1 MSKADAFPSGRK
13 RRKLALRRDF
23 VYVPRLDEGVRMIRS
38 MTGYGS
44 AELERDGQRLS
55 AEIRSVNHRF
65 CEVSIRAPKL
75 VNLFEDQIR
84 QLIAERFSRGKFNL
98 SISWSGVGETGEV
111 LKINEV
117 VADRYVK
124 LLEQLRSRYG
134 IDGGIDIKTLA
145 ALPDVFS
152 WEHTEL
158 SDEQTWAMLK
168 QLIDDAC
175 QNMNAMKAR
184 EGEALSKDLEE
195 RLKLIRTQLDLVA
208 TRAPLRPQEAR
219 EKLVTRLK
227 PLLADIE
234 MDPIR
239 IAQEVALLAER
250 LDCTEECVRLAAHL
264 DQFKHLI
271 ESQELAG
278 RKLNFLLQEM
288 NREANTIGAKGNDVE
303 IARAVIVIKE
313 ELERL
318 REQVQNVE

>member
-1 MSKADAFPSGRK
+1 
-13 RRKLALRRDF
+13 
-23 VYVPRLDEGVRMIRS
+23 MIRS

-75 VNLFEDQIR
+75 VGLFEDQIR
-84 QLIAERFSRGKFNL
+84 QLIADRFSRGKFNL
-98 SISWSGVGETGEV
+98 AVSWSGVGDTGEV
-111 LKINEV
+111 LKVNEV

-124 LLEQLRSRYG
+124 LLEQLKGRYG
-134 IDGGIDIKTLA
+134 LDSGLDIRTLA
-145 ALPDVFS
+145 ALPDVFT
-152 WEHTEL
+152 WEHSDLT
-158 SDEQTWAMLK
+158 DEQTWSLLK
-168 QLIDDAC
+168 AVIEKAC
-175 QNMNAMKAR
+175 DNMNTMKAR
-184 EGEALSKDLEE
+184 EGHALAKDLEQ
-195 RLKLIRTQLDLVA
+195 RLKLIREQLDRVA
-208 TRAPLRPQEAR
+208 ERAPLRPQEAR
-219 EKLVTRLK
+219 ERLVTRLR
-227 PLLADIE
+227 PLLADVE
-234 MDPIR
+234 MDPVR
-239 IAQEVALLAER
+239 IAQEVALMADR

-271 ESQELAG
+271 DGGELAG

-288 NREANTIGAKGNDVE
+288 NREANTIGSKANDVE